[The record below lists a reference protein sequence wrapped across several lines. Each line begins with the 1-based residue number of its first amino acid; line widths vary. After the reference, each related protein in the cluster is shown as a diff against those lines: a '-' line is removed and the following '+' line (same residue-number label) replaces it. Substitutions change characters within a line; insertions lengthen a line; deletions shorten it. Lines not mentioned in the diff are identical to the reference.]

1 MASTILY
8 ICPSLRYQTDTE
20 RLPGYDICL
29 LSCVHVCLQGRRLG
43 VVLVAKRYQVL
54 EENSKPVAWSERCS
68 AITSA

>member
-1 MASTILY
+1 MASILL
-8 ICPSLRYQTDTE
+8 ISLIALSGTE

-29 LSCVHVCLQGRRLG
+29 LSCVHVCLRGRCLG

-54 EENSKPVAWSERCS
+54 AENSKPVAWSERCS